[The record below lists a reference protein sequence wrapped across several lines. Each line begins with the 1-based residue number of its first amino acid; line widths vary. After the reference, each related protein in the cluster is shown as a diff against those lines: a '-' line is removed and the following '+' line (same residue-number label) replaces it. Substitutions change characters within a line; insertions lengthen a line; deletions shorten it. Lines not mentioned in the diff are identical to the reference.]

1 MSKFIEVN
9 KTGDK
14 SIVNMDLVKKIVP
27 VINGVGCVL
36 HFDQGTVNVSESYE
50 TIRSLLVPEETPKV
64 LNEETVIAQKKKNE
78 SNKS

>member
-14 SIVNMDLVKKIVP
+14 SIVNLDLVKKVVP

-36 HFDQGTVNVSESYE
+36 HFDQGTVNISESYE
-50 TIRSLLVPEETPKV
+50 TLKKIILQEKDDAPKL
-64 LNEETVIAQKKKNE
+64 LNEEVVTKKKE
-78 SNKS
+78 TVTKS

>member
-9 KTGDK
+9 KSGDK

-36 HFDQGTVNVSESYE
+36 HFDQGTVNVSETYE
-50 TIRSLLVPEETPKV
+50 SIRDLIIQKESAPQIPTEEVPS
-64 LNEETVIAQKKKNE
+64 KKKNE
-78 SNKS
+78 PNKS

>member
-14 SIVNMDLVKKIVP
+14 SIINMEMVKKIVP

-36 HFDQGTVNVSESYE
+36 HFDQGTVNVSEPYE
-50 TIRSLLVPEETPKV
+50 TIKSLLIGETAPTLLAEEVAP
-64 LNEETVIAQKKKNE
+64 KKKNE